1 MASHFSS
8 SVEAGL
14 DTVRLFTPLGGYSL
28 KRKYW
33 LSEKSQFWLEDGV
46 QANVCRKGI
55 PGISVNGSL
64 PRLIR
69 GDNSQPANQ
78 IDALQGA
85 IALVRSAEQLFDNSP
100 PLENWHFTRMDVA
113 FDFDIPFDAHSL
125 EQIGWYALP
134 PARQR
139 VRTIGADVPSL
150 YFQAEK
156 YNPAACLSTLAYIRD
171 VEGREPYLRL
181 ETRFRSRAI
190 KHRTP
195 NRSLLEIMS
204 VGQSHINSAWERHL
218 DRWLPFLWA
227 DQPAEQA
234 TAFIGYRRE
243 RLEEYAAALQE
254 MPLWQLRSSWP
265 FDDGSTFKDD
275 IRQGFQSGIIH
286 LQPLTECSSAFVNVL
301 RRRVAPVWSP
311 Y

>member
-1 MASHFSS
+1 MEATTSS
-8 SVEAGL
+8 IVKAGL

-55 PGISVNGSL
+55 PGISVNGSP
-64 PRLIR
+64 PRLVR

-78 IDALQGA
+78 LDALQGA
-85 IALVRSAEQLFDNSP
+85 IALVRSADHLFENPP

-113 FDFDIPFDAHSL
+113 FDFDIPFDVHSL

-134 PARQR
+134 KGKHK
-139 VRTIGADVPSL
+139 VRKIGGEQFSL
-150 YFQAEK
+150 YFQADRYK
-156 YNPAACLSTLAYIRD
+156 PNASVATLAYIRN
-171 VEGREPYLRL
+171 VEGRDPYLRL

-190 KHRTP
+190 KGLTP
-195 NRSLLEIMS
+195 DRGLLKLIS

-243 RLEEYAAALQE
+243 RIEEYAAALQE

-265 FDDGSTFKDD
+265 FDDSSTFKDD

-286 LQPLTECSSAFVNVL
+286 LQPLAECSSAFVNVL

>member
-14 DTVRLFTPLGGYSL
+14 DTVRLFAPLGGYSL
-28 KRKYW
+28 KRQYW
-33 LSEKSQFWLEDGV
+33 FSEKSQFWLEDGV

-78 IDALQGA
+78 LDALQGA
-85 IALVRSAEQLFDNSP
+85 IALVRSADHLFENPP

-113 FDFDIPFDAHSL
+113 FDFDIPFDSHSL
-125 EQIGWYALP
+125 QQIGWYALP
-134 PARQR
+134 WGKQK
-139 VRTIGADVPSL
+139 VRKIGGEQFSL
-150 YFQAEK
+150 YFQADRYK
-156 YNPAACLSTLAYIRD
+156 PNASVATLAYIRN
-171 VEGREPYLRL
+171 VEGRDPYLRL

-190 KHRTP
+190 KGLTP
-195 NRSLLEIMS
+195 DRGLLKLVS
-204 VGQSHINSAWERHL
+204 VGQSHINSAWERHR

-227 DQPAEQA
+227 ES
-234 TAFIGYRRE
+234 TADRSPSVNRYRRE
-243 RLEEYAAALQE
+243 RLEEFAAALEE
-254 MPLWQLRSSWP
+254 MPIWKLRALWP
-265 FDDGSTFKDD
+265 FDDAKKFRDD
-275 IRQGFQSGIIH
+275 IRQGFLSGIIQ
-286 LQPLTECSSAFVNVL
+286 LPPLTNCAQAFVRVL
-301 RRRVAPVWSP
+301 QNELPPVWSP

>member
-1 MASHFSS
+1 MQLSS
-8 SVEAGL
+8 SVKAGL
-14 DTVRLFTPLGGYSL
+14 DTVRLFTPLGGYPL
-28 KRKYW
+28 KRQYW
-33 LSEKSQFWLEDGV
+33 LSEKSQFWLADGV

-69 GDNSQPANQ
+69 GDNAQPANQ
-78 IDALQGA
+78 LDALQGA
-85 IALVRSAEQLFDNSP
+85 IALVRSADHLFENPP

-113 FDFDIPFDAHSL
+113 FDFAIPFDSHSL

-134 PARQR
+134 KGKQK
-139 VRTIGADVPSL
+139 VRKIGGEQFSL
-150 YFQAEK
+150 YFQADRYK
-156 YNPAACLSTLAYIRD
+156 PNASVATLAYIRD

-190 KHRTP
+190 KGLTP
-195 NRSLLEIMS
+195 DRGLLKLVS

-227 DQPAEQA
+227 ESTEDRSPSV
-234 TAFIGYRRE
+234 IGYRRE
-243 RLEEYAAALQE
+243 RLEEFAAALEE
-254 MPLWQLRSSWP
+254 MPIWKLRALWP
-265 FDDGSTFKDD
+265 FDDAKKFRDD
-275 IRQGFQSGIIH
+275 IRQGFLSGIIQ
-286 LQPLTECSSAFVNVL
+286 LPPLTNCAQAFVRVL
-301 RRRVAPVWSP
+301 QNELPPVWSP

>member
-1 MASHFSS
+1 MQLSS
-8 SVEAGL
+8 SVKAGL
-14 DTVRLFTPLGGYSL
+14 DTVRLFTPLGGYPL
-28 KRKYW
+28 KRQYW
-33 LSEKSQFWLEDGV
+33 LSEKSQFWLDDGV

-78 IDALQGA
+78 LDALQGA
-85 IALVRSAEQLFDNSP
+85 IALVRSADHLFENPP

-134 PARQR
+134 KGKQK
-139 VRTIGADVPSL
+139 VRKIGGEQFSL
-150 YFQAEK
+150 YFQADR
-156 YNPAACLSTLAYIRD
+156 YNPNASVATLAYIRN

-190 KHRTP
+190 KGLTP
-195 NRSLLEIMS
+195 DRGLLKLVS

-227 DQPAEQA
+227 DS
-234 TAFIGYRRE
+234 TADRSPSVIGYRRE
-243 RLEEYAAALQE
+243 RLEEFAAALEE
-254 MPLWQLRSSWP
+254 MPIWKLRALWP
-265 FDDGSTFKDD
+265 FDDAKKFRDD
-275 IRQGFQSGIIH
+275 IRQGFLSGIIQ
-286 LQPLTECSSAFVNVL
+286 LPPLTNCAQAFVRVL
-301 RRRVAPVWSP
+301 QNELPPVWSP

>member
-1 MASHFSS
+1 MEATSSS

-14 DTVRLFTPLGGYSL
+14 DTVRLFTPLGGYPL
-28 KRKYW
+28 KRQYW

-85 IALVRSAEQLFDNSP
+85 IALVRSADHLFDNPP

-134 PARQR
+134 KGKQK
-139 VRTIGADVPSL
+139 VRKIGGEQFSL
-150 YFQAEK
+150 YFQADR
-156 YNPAACLSTLAYIRD
+156 YMPNASVATLAYIRS

-190 KHRTP
+190 KGLTP
-195 NRSLLEIMS
+195 DRGLLKLIS
-204 VGQSHINSAWERHL
+204 VGQSHINSAWERHR

-227 DQPAEQA
+227 ESTEERTPSV
-234 TAFIGYRRE
+234 IGYRRE
-243 RLEEYAAALQE
+243 RLEEYAAALEE
-254 MPLWQLRSSWP
+254 MPLWELKAGWP
-265 FDDGSTFKDD
+265 FDDVKYFRDD
-275 IRQGFQSGIIH
+275 IREGLQSGIIH